1 MKINIIKNSSPNF
14 KNKTAPEQTD
24 MPVQEKSKKET
35 FLDKFET
42 NVRNSADLN
51 DTIQVP
57 RTIFKGYMAFTV
69 GTALVTVAM
78 IAKNKLPKLS
88 NALNFASAAFVI
100 YGTYSFVRP
109 YLIKSKPQS
118 KEI

>member
-1 MKINIIKNSSPNF
+1 MKINNISNSTPKF
-14 KNKTAPEQTD
+14 TNKSDSEKAD
-24 MPVQEKSKKET
+24 MPAENKPKTPT

-42 NVRNSADLN
+42 SVRNSADLN

-57 RTIFKGYMAFTV
+57 RTIFKGYLAFTV

-78 IAKNKLPKLS
+78 IAKNKLPKIS
-88 NALNFASAAFVI
+88 NSLNLASAAFVI

-109 YLIKSKPQS
+109 YLIKSKPS
-118 KEI
+118 TKEN